1 MMKKFINFQVN
12 FLRLLKIGGKLK
24 NFIKLFITLFISS
37 IFLIIFSGISC
48 TLTPEGI
55 SILSG
60 NYESPKFLEL
70 KVNSKN
76 SLQLLFSTSI
86 NLENLRIYPLD
97 ENQEVKVES
106 KNLGEGLWQIDASSD
121 FDCRKKYLIEG
132 YVLDQRGNSLYFK
145 DSFIGFNGRV
155 PKVVINEIRTEYS
168 KPKVEFIELKVL
180 SEGNLGGM
188 ELVVASDGEE
198 KSYVFPAI
206 EVKPDELVVLHF
218 RKIEDGCIDEIEND
232 KELSTATE
240 SSSSVDLW
248 IENTSARIAKSDV
261 ILLKN
266 KRQGEVVDSVLYME
280 SSASSWKTP
289 FLSECAELA
298 LASESWIGN
307 PVISDGVT
315 ATRTLSRVNFNK
327 DASAWI
333 VTATSK
339 ASPGI
344 ENSTQA
350 YAK

>member
-1 MMKKFINFQVN
+1 M
-12 FLRLLKIGGKLK
+12 
-24 NFIKLFITLFISS
+24 
-37 IFLIIFSGISC
+37 IIFSGISC

-70 KVNSKN
+70 KVNSEN

-86 NLENLRIYPLD
+86 NLENLKIYPLG
-97 ENQEVKVES
+97 ENQELQVES
-106 KNLGEGLWQIDASSD
+106 QNLGEGIWKIDASSN
-121 FDCRKKYLIEG
+121 FDCRKIYLIEG

-145 DSFIGFNGRV
+145 DSFMGFNGRV

-198 KSYVFPAI
+198 NNYVFPAV
-206 EVKPDELVVLHF
+206 EVKSEDLVVLHF
-218 RKIEDGCIDEIEND
+218 RKIEDGCIDEIENER
-232 KELSTATE
+232 ELSLATE
-240 SSSSVDLW
+240 SSSSIDLW
-248 IENTSARIAKSDV
+248 IENEKSRIAKSDV

-298 LASESWIGN
+298 LSSETWIGN
-307 PVISDGVT
+307 PVNSDGVT
-315 ATRTLSRVNFNK
+315 STRTLSRVNLNK

-339 ASPGI
+339 ASPGK

>member
-1 MMKKFINFQVN
+1 M
-12 FLRLLKIGGKLK
+12 
-24 NFIKLFITLFISS
+24 
-37 IFLIIFSGISC
+37 IIFSGISC

-70 KVNSKN
+70 KVNSEN

-86 NLENLRIYPLD
+86 NLENLKIYPLG
-97 ENQEVKVES
+97 ENQELQVES

-206 EVKPDELVVLHF
+206 EVKTDELVVLHF
-218 RKIEDGCIDEIEND
+218 RKIEDGCIDEIENY

-240 SSSSVDLW
+240 STSSVDLW
-248 IENTSARIAKSDV
+248 IENTSARIGKSDV

-266 KRQGEVVDSVLYME
+266 KRQGEIVDSVLYME

-339 ASPGI
+339 ASPGK

>member
-1 MMKKFINFQVN
+1 M
-12 FLRLLKIGGKLK
+12 
-24 NFIKLFITLFISS
+24 
-37 IFLIIFSGISC
+37 IIFSGISC

-70 KVNSKN
+70 KVNSEN
-76 SLQLLFSTSI
+76 SLQLLFSTLV
-86 NLENLRIYPLD
+86 NLENLKIYPLD
-97 ENQEVKVES
+97 ESQELQFET
-106 KNLGEGLWQIDASSD
+106 KNLGEGLWQIDTSSD

-248 IENTSARIAKSDV
+248 IENTSARIGKSDV

-266 KRQGEVVDSVLYME
+266 KRQGEIVDSVLYME
-280 SSASSWKTP
+280 SSASSWKTD

-298 LASESWIGN
+298 ISSETWIGN

-339 ASPGI
+339 ASPGK
-344 ENSTQA
+344 ENSSQK
-350 YAK
+350 YVAK

>member
-1 MMKKFINFQVN
+1 M
-12 FLRLLKIGGKLK
+12 
-24 NFIKLFITLFISS
+24 
-37 IFLIIFSGISC
+37 IIFSGISC

-70 KVNSKN
+70 KVNSEN
-76 SLQLLFSTSI
+76 SLQVLFSTSI
-86 NLENLRIYPLD
+86 NLENLKIYPLG
-97 ENQEVKVES
+97 ENQELQVES

-188 ELVVASDGEE
+188 ELVVAFDGEE
-198 KSYVFPAI
+198 KTYVFPAI

-248 IENTSARIAKSDV
+248 IENTSARIGKSDV

-266 KRQGEVVDSVLYME
+266 KRQGEIVDSVLYME
-280 SSASSWKTP
+280 SSASSWKTD

-298 LASESWIGN
+298 ISSETWIGN

-339 ASPGI
+339 ASPGK
-344 ENSTQA
+344 ENSAQA

>member
-1 MMKKFINFQVN
+1 M
-12 FLRLLKIGGKLK
+12 
-24 NFIKLFITLFISS
+24 
-37 IFLIIFSGISC
+37 IIFSGISC

-70 KVNSKN
+70 KVISEN

-86 NLENLRIYPLD
+86 NIENLKIYPLE
-97 ENQEVKVES
+97 ENQEVQVES
-106 KNLGEGLWQIDASSD
+106 KNLGEGLWQIDSFSD
-121 FDCRKKYLIEG
+121 FDCRKNYLIEG

-155 PKVVINEIRTEYS
+155 PNVVINEIRSEYS

-188 ELVVASDGEE
+188 ELMVASDGEE
-198 KSYVFPAI
+198 NSYIFPSV
-206 EVKPDELVVLHF
+206 EVKPDDLVVLHF

-240 SSSSVDLW
+240 SSSSIDLW

-280 SSASSWKTP
+280 NSATSWKTP

-298 LASESWIGN
+298 LSSETWIGN
-307 PVISDGVT
+307 PVNSDGLT
-315 ATRTLSRVNFNK
+315 ATRTLSRVNLNK

-339 ASPGI
+339 ASPGK
-344 ENSTQA
+344 ENSSQA
-350 YAK
+350 YSAK

>member
-1 MMKKFINFQVN
+1 MKNLV
-12 FLRLLKIGGKLK
+12 
-24 NFIKLFITLFISS
+24 KLFTILFISS
-37 IFLIIFSGISC
+37 IIMIIFSGISC

-76 SLQLLFSTSI
+76 SLQVLFSTSI
-86 NLENLRIYPLD
+86 NLENLKIYPLG
-97 ENQEVKVES
+97 ENQELQVES
-106 KNLGEGLWQIDASSD
+106 KNLGEGLWQIDACSD
-121 FDCRKKYLIEG
+121 FDCRKIYLIEG

-145 DSFIGFNGRV
+145 DSFMGFNGRV

-180 SEGNLGGM
+180 LEGNLGGM
-188 ELVVASDGEE
+188 ELVVASDGQDN
-198 KSYVFPAI
+198 SYVFPSI
-206 EVKPDELVVLHF
+206 EVKPDDLVVLHF

-240 SSSSVDLW
+240 STSSIDLW
-248 IENTSARIAKSDV
+248 IENTSARIGKSDV

-266 KRQGEVVDSVLYME
+266 KQQGEIVDSVLYME

-298 LASESWIGN
+298 ISSESWIGN

-315 ATRTLSRVNFNK
+315 ATRTLSRVNPNK

-339 ASPGI
+339 ASPGK

>member
-1 MMKKFINFQVN
+1 M
-12 FLRLLKIGGKLK
+12 
-24 NFIKLFITLFISS
+24 
-37 IFLIIFSGISC
+37 IIFSGISC

-70 KVNSKN
+70 KVNSEN

-86 NLENLRIYPLD
+86 NLENLKIYPLG
-97 ENQEVKVES
+97 ENQELQVES
-106 KNLGEGLWQIDASSD
+106 QNLGEGIWKIDASST
-121 FDCRKKYLIEG
+121 FDCRKIYLIEG

-168 KPKVEFIELKVL
+168 KPKVEFVELKVL

-198 KSYVFPAI
+198 NNYVFPAV
-206 EVKPDELVVLHF
+206 EVKTEDLVVLHF
-218 RKIEDGCIDEIEND
+218 RKIEDGCIDEIENER
-232 KELSTATE
+232 ELSTATE
-240 SSSSVDLW
+240 SSYSIDLW
-248 IENTSARIAKSDV
+248 IENSSARIAKSDV

-298 LASESWIGN
+298 LSSETWIGN
-307 PVISDGVT
+307 PVNSDGLT
-315 ATRTLSRVNFNK
+315 ATRTLSRVNLNK

-339 ASPGI
+339 ASPGK

>member
-1 MMKKFINFQVN
+1 M
-12 FLRLLKIGGKLK
+12 
-24 NFIKLFITLFISS
+24 
-37 IFLIIFSGISC
+37 IIFSGISC

-70 KVNSKN
+70 KVNSEN
-76 SLQLLFSTSI
+76 SLQILFSTSI
-86 NLENLRIYPLD
+86 NLENLKIYPLG
-97 ENQEVKVES
+97 ENQELKVES
-106 KNLGEGLWQIDASSD
+106 QNLGEGIWQIDASSN
-121 FDCRKKYLIEG
+121 FDCRKIYLIEG

-145 DSFIGFNGRV
+145 DSFMGFNGRV

-168 KPKVEFIELKVL
+168 KPKVEFVELKVL

-198 KSYVFPAI
+198 NNYVFPAV
-206 EVKPDELVVLHF
+206 EVKPEDLVVLHF

-232 KELSTATE
+232 RELSLATE
-240 SSSSVDLW
+240 SSSSIDLW
-248 IENTSARIAKSDV
+248 IDNTSARIAKSDV

-298 LASESWIGN
+298 LSSETWIGN
-307 PVISDGVT
+307 PVNSDGVT
-315 ATRTLSRVNFNK
+315 ATRTLSRVNLNK

-339 ASPGI
+339 ASPGK